1 MNRNVNGNGNGLPFH
16 ASGQRHQGFGAIAST
31 SRRVSPKNLLLLA
44 GVCIVSLF
52 TLSRFFSASSDRTP
66 SNVVNHSE
74 HEAKNDLE
82 RELLVKQILETRK
95 SAYNF
100 DDFTEEG
107 LVLETNQHLL
117 PATAVLLGWKRQ
129 EGLKLIVKYLARYPY
144 IKEIIIWNN
153 NQETKLSKKDFEFDS
168 IDGPAP
174 ELQVYNG
181 QENLHDFAKYM
192 SCSLAKYQHCYF
204 QDDDWLNTH
213 MDALYTN
220 FLTSPSLIH
229 TNTLPLIHMEH
240 RRWTFTN
247 AEYKMH
253 TGFAWMGTGSYLP
266 REKAQRLLEQG
277 GNSNLA
283 KDRLKVIDMYFS
295 IWTNQ
300 YPYQLVNY
308 LMPLDQK
315 NGWSTDGAV
324 DHWTVVYRNMMDA
337 ATRLYS
343 ALMANPEVSEKDYFP
358 REEELPLMGDRH
370 ARSPCYNDK
379 CLFKTSLDPFPLPK
393 EVVFSNDIES
403 IEDQNSKFRALDYPT
418 NEFFAAYSYI
428 HAVDNDPM
436 TCWNS
441 FKVPQSGDSF
451 GLQFVAPRQVR
462 KMTISSS
469 RSLMGLLEGKLFSVM
484 VSDMKGEEW
493 VKCRH
498 STRFPYAH
506 TMTLDIS
513 CPTTTTSTTSG
524 AMVSFPNGLVSNV
537 KVVFEQNLEKS
548 LEICGMDVGG
558 MVL

>member
-1 MNRNVNGNGNGLPFH
+1 MNRNVNGNGLPFH
-16 ASGQRHQGFGAIAST
+16 ASAQRQGFGAIGAKT
-31 SRRVSPKNLLLLA
+31 RRIGPKSFMLLA
-44 GVCIVSLF
+44 GICIVSILA
-52 TLSRFFSASSDRTP
+52 LSRLFGSNLDQSSP
-66 SNVVNHSE
+66 NMNMSE
-74 HEAKNDLE
+74 HEARNDLE

-95 SAYNF
+95 SAYSF

-107 LVLETNQHLL
+107 LVLETNQHLM
-117 PATAVLLGWKRQ
+117 PATAILLGWKRL

-153 NQETKLSKKDFEFDS
+153 NQGTKLSKKDFEFDAQY
-168 IDGPAP
+168 GPAP

-229 TNTLPLIHMEH
+229 TNTLPMIHMEH

-253 TGFAWMGTGSYLP
+253 SGFAWMGTGSYLP

-308 LMPLDQK
+308 LVPLDQK
-315 NGWSTDGAV
+315 DGWSTDGAV
-324 DHWTVVYRNMMDA
+324 DHWSVVYRNMMDA
-337 ATRLYS
+337 ASRLYS
-343 ALMANPEVSEKDYFP
+343 ALFANAEVSEKDYFP

-370 ARSPCYNDK
+370 ARSPCHNDK
-379 CLFKTSLDPFPLPK
+379 CLFKTSLDPFPQPS
-393 EVVFSNDIES
+393 EVIFNNDLES
-403 IEDQNSKFRALDYPT
+403 IEDQNAKFRALDYPS
-418 NEFFAAYSYI
+418 NEFFATYSYI
-428 HAVDNDPM
+428 HAVDNDPL

-441 FKVPQSGDSF
+441 FKVPQIGDSF
-451 GLQFVAPRQVR
+451 GLQFVIPRQMR
-462 KMTISSS
+462 RMTITSS
-469 RSLMGLLEGKLFSVM
+469 RPLANLEGKFSVQ

-493 VKCRH
+493 IMCRH
-498 STRFPYAH
+498 HARFSGAN
-506 TMTLDIS
+506 TMTLDIN
-513 CPTTTTSTTSG
+513 CPTSSSDTIIPG
-524 AMVSFPNGLVSNV
+524 GMVSNI
-537 KVVFEQNLEKS
+537 KIVFDQALEQALEV
-548 LEICGMDVGG
+548 CGIDVGG

>member
-1 MNRNVNGNGNGLPFH
+1 MNRNANGNGLPFH
-16 ASGQRHQGFGAIAST
+16 ASGQRQQGFGAIIART
-31 SRRVSPKNLLLLA
+31 RRISPKNLALLA
-44 GVCIVSLF
+44 CVCIVSLL
-52 TLSRFFSASSDRTP
+52 TLARFFGP
-66 SNVVNHSE
+66 SPDVPLPIAHQSE
-74 HEAKNDLE
+74 HETKDDLE
-82 RELLVKQILETRK
+82 RELLVKQILDTRK
-95 SAYNF
+95 SAYSF

-107 LVLETNQHLL
+107 LVMETNQHLL
-117 PATAVLLGWKRQ
+117 PATAILLGWKRLD
-129 EGLKLIVKYLARYPY
+129 GLKLIVNYLARYPY

-153 NQETKLSKKDFEFDS
+153 NQESKLNKKDFEFDAS
-168 IDGPAP
+168 YGPVP
-174 ELQVYNG
+174 ELQVYNS

-220 FLTSPSLIH
+220 FLTSPNLIH

-247 AEYKMH
+247 SEYKMH

-266 REKAQRLLEQG
+266 REKAQRLMEQG

-283 KDRLKVIDMYFS
+283 KDRLRVIDMYFS

-343 ALMANPEVSEKDYFP
+343 ALVANPEVSEKDYFP
-358 REEELPLMGDRH
+358 REEEEPLMADRH
-370 ARSPCYNDK
+370 ARSPCFNDK
-379 CLFKTSLDPFPLPK
+379 CLFKTSLDPFPLPQD
-393 EVVFSNDIES
+393 VVFDDDLES
-403 IEDQNSKFRALDYPT
+403 IEDQNAKFRALEYPS
-418 NEFFAAYSYI
+418 NEFFASYSYI
-428 HAVDNDPM
+428 HAVDNDPQ

-441 FKVPQSGDSF
+441 FKVPQIGDSF
-451 GLQFVAPRQVR
+451 GLQFVAPQQV
-462 KMTISSS
+462 KTMTVTSFK
-469 RSLMGLLEGKLFSVM
+469 SLMGLEGKFSVM
-484 VSDMKGEEW
+484 ASDMKGEEW

-498 STRFPYAH
+498 TARSPH
-506 TMTLDIS
+506 INTMTLDIS
-513 CPTTTTSTTSG
+513 CPSG
-524 AMVSFPNGLVSNV
+524 TIIPGGVVSNI
-537 KVVFEQNLEKS
+537 KIVFEQALEKP
-548 LEICGMDVGG
+548 LEVCGMDVGG

>member
-1 MNRNVNGNGNGLPFH
+1 MNRNANGNGLPFH
-16 ASGQRHQGFGAIAST
+16 ASGQRQQVFGAIAAKTRRIST
-31 SRRVSPKNLLLLA
+31 KNLALLA
-44 GVCIVSLF
+44 GVCIVSLL
-52 TLSRFFSASSDRTP
+52 TLARLFGP
-66 SNVVNHSE
+66 SPDVPSPIVNQSE

-82 RELLVKQILETRK
+82 RELLVKQILEARK
-95 SAYNF
+95 SAYSF

-107 LVLETNQHLL
+107 LVMETNQHLL
-117 PATAVLLGWKRQ
+117 PATAILLGWKRLD
-129 EGLKLIVKYLARYPY
+129 GLKLIVNYLARYPY

-153 NQETKLSKKDFEFDS
+153 NQGTKLNKKDFEFDDS
-168 IDGPAP
+168 YGPVP

-247 AEYKMH
+247 AEYKLH

-295 IWTNQ
+295 LWTNQ

-343 ALMANPEVSEKDYFP
+343 ALVANPEVSEKDYFP
-358 REEELPLMGDRH
+358 REEELPLMADRH
-370 ARSPCYNDK
+370 ARSPCFNDK
-379 CLFKTSLDPFPLPK
+379 CLFKTSLDPFPLPQD
-393 EVVFSNDIES
+393 VVFNNDLES
-403 IEDQNSKFRALDYPT
+403 IEDQNAKFRALEYPS
-418 NEFFAAYSYI
+418 NEFFASYSYI
-428 HAVDNDPM
+428 HAVDNDPQ

-441 FKVPQSGDSF
+441 FKVPQVGDSF
-451 GLQFVAPRQVR
+451 GLQFVAARQVK
-462 KMTISSS
+462 KMSVTSSK
-469 RSLMGLLEGKLFSVM
+469 SLAGLEGKFSVM
-484 VSDMKGEEW
+484 ASDMKGEEW
-493 VKCRH
+493 IKCRH
-498 STRFPYAH
+498 TARFPHAH

-513 CPTTTTSTTSG
+513 CPTSG
-524 AMVSFPNGLVSNV
+524 TIIPGGVVSNV
-537 KVVFEQNLEKS
+537 KIVFEQALDKALEV
-548 LEICGMDVGG
+548 CGMEVGG

>member
-1 MNRNVNGNGNGLPFH
+1 MNRNANGNGLPFH
-16 ASGQRHQGFGAIAST
+16 ASGQRQQGFGAIVAKT
-31 SRRVSPKNLLLLA
+31 RRINPKNLALIA
-44 GVCIVSLF
+44 GICIVSLL
-52 TLSRFFSASSDRTP
+52 TLARFFGP
-66 SNVVNHSE
+66 SPDAPSPIANQSE
-74 HEAKNDLE
+74 HEAKDDLE
-82 RELLVKQILETRK
+82 REILVRQILETRK
-95 SAYNF
+95 SAYSF

-107 LVLETNQHLL
+107 LVMETNQHLL
-117 PATAVLLGWKRQ
+117 PATAILLGWKRLD
-129 EGLKLIVKYLARYPY
+129 GLKLIVNYLARYPY

-153 NQETKLSKKDFEFDS
+153 NQEAKLNKKDFEFDAS
-168 IDGPAP
+168 YGPVP

-220 FLTSPSLIH
+220 FLTSPNLIH

-253 TGFAWMGTGSYLP
+253 AGFAWMGTGSYLP

-343 ALMANPEVSEKDYFP
+343 ALVANPEVSEKDYFP

-370 ARSPCYNDK
+370 ARSPCFNDK
-379 CLFKTSLDPFPLPK
+379 CLFKTSLDPFPLPQ
-393 EVVFSNDIES
+393 EVVFNNDLES
-403 IEDQNSKFRALDYPT
+403 IENQNEKFRALEYPS
-418 NEFFAAYSYI
+418 NEFFATYSYI
-428 HAVDNDPM
+428 HAVDNDPQ

-441 FKVPQSGDSF
+441 FKVPQVGDSF
-451 GLQFVAPRQVR
+451 GLQFVAPRQV
-462 KMTISSS
+462 KKVTVTSFK
-469 RSLMGLLEGKLFSVM
+469 SLAGLEGKFSVM
-484 VSDMKGEEW
+484 ASDMKGEEW
-493 VKCRH
+493 IKCRH
-498 STRFPYAH
+498 TARFPHAH

-513 CPTTTTSTTSG
+513 CPTSG
-524 AMVSFPNGLVSNV
+524 TIIPGGVVSNV
-537 KVVFEQNLEKS
+537 KIVFDQALDKALEV
-548 LEICGMDVGG
+548 CGMDVGG

>member
-1 MNRNVNGNGNGLPFH
+1 MNRNANGNGLPFH
-16 ASGQRHQGFGAIAST
+16 AAGQRQQGFGAILSKTRRIST
-31 SRRVSPKNLLLLA
+31 RNLILLA
-44 GVCIVSLF
+44 GVCIVSLL
-52 TLSRFFSASSDRTP
+52 TLARFFGPSADSFSSI
-66 SNVVNHSE
+66 VNQSE
-74 HEAKNDLE
+74 HEAKNNLE
-82 RELLVKQILETRK
+82 REFLVKHILETRK
-95 SAYNF
+95 SAYSF

-117 PATAVLLGWKRQ
+117 PATAILLGWKRM
-129 EGLKLIVKYLARYPY
+129 EGLKLIVNYLARYPY

-153 NQETKLSKKDFEFDS
+153 NQEIKLSKKDFVFDPS
-168 IDGPAP
+168 FGPVP

-247 AEYKMH
+247 DEYRMH
-253 TGFAWMGTGSYLP
+253 SGFAWMGTGSYLP

-283 KDRLKVIDMYFS
+283 KDRLRVIDMYFS

-324 DHWTVVYRNMMDA
+324 DHWTVVYRNMFDA
-337 ATRLYS
+337 ATRLHS
-343 ALMANPEVSEKDYFP
+343 ALAANPEVSEKDYFP

-393 EVVFSNDIES
+393 EVVFDNDIES
-403 IEDQNSKFRALDYPT
+403 IEDQNAKFMALEYPT
-418 NEFFAAYSYI
+418 NEFFATYSYI
-428 HAVDNDPM
+428 HAVDNDPH

-441 FKVPQSGDSF
+441 YKVPQIGDSF
-451 GLQFVAPRQVR
+451 GLQFVVPRQVK
-462 KMTISSS
+462 KMTVTSSNP
-469 RSLMGLLEGKLFSVM
+469 LAGLEGKFSVM
-484 VSDMKGEEW
+484 VSDMRGEEW

-498 STRFPYAH
+498 TTRFPFTH
-506 TMTLDIS
+506 TMSLDITCS
-513 CPTTTTSTTSG
+513 ATTATSG
-524 AMVSFPNGLVSNV
+524 TTIIPGGMVSNI
-537 KVVFEQNLEKS
+537 KIEFEQGLEKS
-548 LEICGMDVGG
+548 LEVCGMDVGG

>member
-1 MNRNVNGNGNGLPFH
+1 MNRNANGNGLPFH
-16 ASGQRHQGFGAIAST
+16 ASGQRQQGFGAIAAKTRRIST
-31 SRRVSPKNLLLLA
+31 KNLALLA
-44 GVCIVSLF
+44 GVCIVSLL
-52 TLSRFFSASSDRTP
+52 TLARLFGP
-66 SNVVNHSE
+66 SPDVPSPIVNQSE

-95 SAYNF
+95 SAYSF

-107 LVLETNQHLL
+107 LVMETNQHLL
-117 PATAVLLGWKRQ
+117 PATAILLGWKRLD
-129 EGLKLIVKYLARYPY
+129 GLKLIVNYLARYPY

-153 NQETKLSKKDFEFDS
+153 NQATKLNKKDFEFDDS
-168 IDGPAP
+168 YGPVP
-174 ELQVYNG
+174 ELQVYNSH
-181 QENLHDFAKYM
+181 ENLHDFAKYM

-247 AEYKMH
+247 AEYKLH

-295 IWTNQ
+295 LWTNQ

-343 ALMANPEVSEKDYFP
+343 ALVANPEVSEKDYFP
-358 REEELPLMGDRH
+358 REEELPLMADRH
-370 ARSPCYNDK
+370 ARSPCFNDK
-379 CLFKTSLDPFPLPK
+379 CLFKTSLDPFPLPQD
-393 EVVFSNDIES
+393 VVFNNDLES
-403 IEDQNSKFRALDYPT
+403 IEDQNAKFRALEYPS
-418 NEFFAAYSYI
+418 NEFFASYSYI
-428 HAVDNDPM
+428 HAVDNDPQ

-441 FKVPQSGDSF
+441 FKVPQVGDSF
-451 GLQFVAPRQVR
+451 GLQFIAARQVK
-462 KMTISSS
+462 KMSVTSSK
-469 RSLMGLLEGKLFSVM
+469 SLASLEGKFSVM
-484 VSDMKGEEW
+484 ASDIKGEEW
-493 VKCRH
+493 IKCRH
-498 STRFPYAH
+498 TARFPHAY

-513 CPTTTTSTTSG
+513 CPTSG
-524 AMVSFPNGLVSNV
+524 TIIPGGVVSNV
-537 KVVFEQNLEKS
+537 KIVFEQALDKALEV
-548 LEICGMDVGG
+548 CGMEVGG

>member
-1 MNRNVNGNGNGLPFH
+1 MNRNANGNGLPFH
-16 ASGQRHQGFGAIAST
+16 ASGQRQQGFGAIAAKT
-31 SRRVSPKNLLLLA
+31 RRISPKNMILVA
-44 GVCIVSLF
+44 GVCIV
-52 TLSRFFSASSDRTP
+52 TLLTLARFFGPNPETP
-66 SNVVNHSE
+66 SPIVNQSE
-74 HEAKNDLE
+74 HDTTNDLG

-95 SAYNF
+95 SAYSF

-107 LVLETNQHLL
+107 LRLD
-117 PATAVLLGWKRQ
+117 
-129 EGLKLIVKYLARYPY
+129 GLKLIVNYLARYPY

-153 NQETKLSKKDFEFDS
+153 NQETKLNKKDFEFDAS
-168 IDGPAP
+168 YGPAP

-253 TGFAWMGTGSYLP
+253 AGFAWMGTGSYLP

-283 KDRLKVIDMYFS
+283 KDRLRVIDMYFS

-343 ALMANPEVSEKDYFP
+343 ALVANPEVSEKDYFP
-358 REEELPLMGDRH
+358 REEEQPLMGDRH
-370 ARSPCYNDK
+370 ARSPCFNDK
-379 CLFKTSLDPFPLPK
+379 CLFKTSLDPFPLPQ
-393 EVVFSNDIES
+393 EVVFNNDLDS
-403 IEDQNSKFRALDYPT
+403 IEDQNVKFRALGYPT
-418 NEFFAAYSYI
+418 NEFFATYSYI
-428 HAVDNDPM
+428 HAVDNDPH

-441 FKVPQSGDSF
+441 FKVPQVGDSF
-451 GLQFVAPRQVR
+451 GLQFVAPRQVK
-462 KMTISSS
+462 KMTVTSS
-469 RSLMGLLEGKLFSVM
+469 LAGILEGKFSVM
-484 VSDMKGEEW
+484 ASDMKAEEW
-493 VKCRH
+493 IKCRH
-498 STRFPYAH
+498 TARFPTTH
-506 TMTLDIS
+506 TMTLDIN
-513 CPTTTTSTTSG
+513 CPTSG
-524 AMVSFPNGLVSNV
+524 TIIPAGGVVSNV
-537 KVVFEQNLEKS
+537 KIVFDQALDKPLEV
-548 LEICGMDVGG
+548 CGMDVGG

>member
-1 MNRNVNGNGNGLPFH
+1 MNRNANGNGLPFH
-16 ASGQRHQGFGAIAST
+16 ASGQRQQGFGAIAAKT
-31 SRRVSPKNLLLLA
+31 RRISPKNMIIIA
-44 GVCIVSLF
+44 GVCIISLF
-52 TLSRFFSASSDRTP
+52 TLARFFGPNLEAP
-66 SNVVNHSE
+66 SPIVSQSE
-74 HEAKNDLE
+74 HVAETELE
-82 RELLVKQILETRK
+82 RELLVKHILETRK
-95 SAYNF
+95 SAYSF

-107 LVLETNQHLL
+107 LVMETNQHLL
-117 PATAVLLGWKRQ
+117 PATAILLGWKRLDN
-129 EGLKLIVKYLARYPY
+129 LKLIVNYLARYPY

-153 NQETKLSKKDFEFDS
+153 NQEAKLNRREFELDAS
-168 IDGPAP
+168 YGPVP

-337 ATRLYS
+337 ASRLYS
-343 ALMANPEVSEKDYFP
+343 ALVANPEVSEKDYFP
-358 REEELPLMGDRH
+358 REEEQPLISDRH
-370 ARSPCYNDK
+370 ARSPCFNDK
-379 CLFKTSLDPFPLPK
+379 CLFKTSLDPLPLPQ
-393 EVVFSNDIES
+393 EVVFNNDLES
-403 IEDQNSKFRALDYPT
+403 IEDQNAKFKALEYPS
-418 NEFFAAYSYI
+418 NEFFASYSYI
-428 HAVDNDPM
+428 HAVDNDPH

-441 FKVPQSGDSF
+441 FKVPQVGDSF
-451 GLQFVAPRQVR
+451 GLQFVVPRQVK
-462 KMTISSS
+462 KMAVTSSHA
-469 RSLMGLLEGKLFSVM
+469 GILEGKFSVM
-484 VSDMKGEEW
+484 ASDMKAEEW
-493 VKCRH
+493 IKCRH
-498 STRFPYAH
+498 TARFPTAH
-506 TMTLDIS
+506 TLTLDIN
-513 CPTTTTSTTSG
+513 CPTAGTIIPG
-524 AMVSFPNGLVSNV
+524 GVVANV
-537 KVVFEQNLEKS
+537 KIVFDQALDKPLEV
-548 LEICGMDVGG
+548 CGMDVGG

>member
-1 MNRNVNGNGNGLPFH
+1 MNRNANGNGLPFH
-16 ASGQRHQGFGAIAST
+16 ASGQRQQGFGAIAAKTRRIST
-31 SRRVSPKNLLLLA
+31 KNLALLA
-44 GVCIVSLF
+44 GVCIVSLL
-52 TLSRFFSASSDRTP
+52 TLARFFGP
-66 SNVVNHSE
+66 SPDLPSPIANQSE

-95 SAYNF
+95 SAYSF

-107 LVLETNQHLL
+107 LVMETNQHLL
-117 PATAVLLGWKRQ
+117 PTTAILLGWKRLD
-129 EGLKLIVKYLARYPY
+129 GLKLIVNYLARYPY

-153 NQETKLSKKDFEFDS
+153 NPGTKLNKKDFEFDDS
-168 IDGPAP
+168 YGPVP
-174 ELQVYNG
+174 ELQIHNG

-220 FLTSPSLIH
+220 FLSSPSLIH

-247 AEYKMH
+247 AEYKLH

-283 KDRLKVIDMYFS
+283 KDRLKVIDIYFS
-295 IWTNQ
+295 LWTNQ

-343 ALMANPEVSEKDYFP
+343 ALVANPEVSEKDYFP
-358 REEELPLMGDRH
+358 REEELPLMADRH
-370 ARSPCYNDK
+370 ARSPCFNDK
-379 CLFKTSLDPFPLPK
+379 CLFKTSLDPFPLPQD
-393 EVVFSNDIES
+393 VVFNDDLES
-403 IEDQNSKFRALDYPT
+403 IEDQNAKFRALEYPS
-418 NEFFAAYSYI
+418 NEFFASYSYI
-428 HAVDNDPM
+428 HAVDNDPQ

-441 FKVPQSGDSF
+441 FKVPQVGDSF
-451 GLQFVAPRQVR
+451 GLQFIAARQVK
-462 KMTISSS
+462 KMSVTSSK
-469 RSLMGLLEGKLFSVM
+469 SLAGLEGKFSVM
-484 VSDMKGEEW
+484 ASDMKGEEW
-493 VKCRH
+493 IKCRH
-498 STRFPYAH
+498 TARFPHAH

-513 CPTTTTSTTSG
+513 CPTSG
-524 AMVSFPNGLVSNV
+524 TIIPGGVVSNV
-537 KVVFEQNLEKS
+537 KIVFEQALDKALEV
-548 LEICGMDVGG
+548 CGMEVGG